1 MPSLRPLFRI
11 LLFAAI
17 LLLPLS
23 AGESYIRSV
32 PNPSKAKHA
41 HMKAHSKEIDVLI
54 LGSSHTYYGIA
65 PERIS
70 KRAYSL
76 AQVSQTL
83 RYDDFLL
90 HHYPMPNLR
99 MVVLPISDFSLYEEL
114 EDGKEWYLANRYRLY
129 MDCNIHPHLSVYD
142 WEITSF
148 PTYCEKLKQLWQPP
162 HMHWS
167 AYGQG
172 LEYTLAHRPTNWD
185 NGEERAANN
194 TYTDL
199 SRATNGISHLES
211 IARFCESNH
220 VRLILLSTPLRPSYR
235 QHQNADQ
242 LADTHSRIQ
251 QFLQR
256 HPQTTYLDFRASPQF
271 SANDFYD
278 SDHLNTQGAQKLSL
292 LVAQHTGWHN
302 KP

>member
-114 EDGKEWYLANRYRLY
+114 EDGNRVIRL
-129 MDCNIHPHLSVYD
+129 
-142 WEITSF
+142 
-148 PTYCEKLKQLWQPP
+148 
-162 HMHWS
+162 
-167 AYGQG
+167 
-172 LEYTLAHRPTNWD
+172 
-185 NGEERAANN
+185 
-194 TYTDL
+194 
-199 SRATNGISHLES
+199 
-211 IARFCESNH
+211 
-220 VRLILLSTPLRPSYR
+220 
-235 QHQNADQ
+235 
-242 LADTHSRIQ
+242 
-251 QFLQR
+251 
-256 HPQTTYLDFRASPQF
+256 
-271 SANDFYD
+271 
-278 SDHLNTQGAQKLSL
+278 
-292 LVAQHTGWHN
+292 
-302 KP
+302 

>member
-1 MPSLRPLFRI
+1 
-11 LLFAAI
+11 
-17 LLLPLS
+17 
-23 AGESYIRSV
+23 
-32 PNPSKAKHA
+32 
-41 HMKAHSKEIDVLI
+41 MKAHSEEVDVLI

-172 LEYTLAHRPTNWD
+172 WSTLWPIAPRTGTMAKNEPQT
-185 NGEERAANN
+185 
-194 TYTDL
+194 TPILT
-199 SRATNGISHLES
+199 SREPANGISHLES

-256 HPQTTYLDFRASPQF
+256 HPQTTYLDFSASPQF

-292 LVAQHTGWHN
+292 LVAQHTGL
-302 KP
+302 